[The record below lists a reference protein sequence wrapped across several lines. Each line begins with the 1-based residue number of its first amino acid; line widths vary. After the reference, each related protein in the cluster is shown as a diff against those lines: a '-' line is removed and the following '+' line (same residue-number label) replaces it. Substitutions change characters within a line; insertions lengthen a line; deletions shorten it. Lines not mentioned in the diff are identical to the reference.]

1 MTKPKA
7 GGGLG
12 LRDIQLFNQALLAK
26 HAWRILMAPDCLLA
40 RILLGKYCHK
50 TSFLEAQTP
59 AVCSHGWRSILH
71 GRDLLKGN
79 VGRVI
84 GNGEDTEVWNDSWIT
99 LQENIKIYG
108 PVPEAGMDLRVSDLL
123 TSEMK
128 WNESRLK
135 EFIPLVADRVK
146 CIRPSET

>member
-1 MTKPKA
+1 M
-7 GGGLG
+7 
-12 LRDIQLFNQALLAK
+12 
-26 HAWRILMAPDCLLA
+26 
-40 RILLGKYCHK
+40 
-50 TSFLEAQTP
+50 
-59 AVCSHGWRSILH
+59 CSHGWRSILH